1 MSTVPTLVFPNG
13 QVKGALSLVSVQI
26 NGCVLLQYQSV
37 LVRLSPNIS
46 WYLYQPGRLADIR
59 AEASRIASRFHRA
72 SLWLRLRGTWQ
83 RWMPLNASPSVGLTA
98 WRWPWGNGTDQ
109 GTWKFRSK
117 TRKMPIK
124 PRGSPYG
131 QPLPERMWL
140 NASILP
146 CVCKSS
152 LQLGVSERAGPDGG
166 WFISLA
172 MTRLDLRGWVC
183 VLLTINYDYDL
194 LTHYLNIDY

>member
-46 WYLYQPGRLADIR
+46 WYLYQ
-59 AEASRIASRFHRA
+59 
-72 SLWLRLRGTWQ
+72 
-83 RWMPLNASPSVGLTA
+83 PLNASPSVGLTA